1 MRFQT
6 STSSYEHIGGGN
18 FKLKTMEKKEIS
30 IYWLLDKIIT
40 KKHTD
45 SELNYIFQQAE
56 AMHKKEIEDA
66 YNESFRLRDKPYST
80 AVKYYNDTYGG
91 NNE

>member
-1 MRFQT
+1 
-6 STSSYEHIGGGN
+6 
-18 FKLKTMEKKEIS
+18 MEKKEIS

-56 AMHKKEIEDA
+56 VMHKKEIENAYWDGGQDVPMISKQCEQY
-66 YNESFRLRDKPYST
+66 YNE
-80 AVKYYNDTYGG
+80 TYG
-91 NNE
+91 

>member
-1 MRFQT
+1 
-6 STSSYEHIGGGN
+6 
-18 FKLKTMEKKEIS
+18 MEKKEIS

-56 AMHKKEIEDA
+56 AMHKEEIMKSYYDGEADGRHNQYKGREQY
-66 YNESFRLRDKPYST
+66 YNE
-80 AVKYYNDTYGG
+80 TYGG
-91 NNE
+91 QE

>member
-1 MRFQT
+1 
-6 STSSYEHIGGGN
+6 
-18 FKLKTMEKKEIS
+18 MEKKEIS

-56 AMHKKEIEDA
+56 AMHKKEQISFAKKCLDKALDLDVRTAHSNVEEY
-66 YNESFRLRDKPYST
+66 YNE
-80 AVKYYNDTYGG
+80 TYGG
-91 NNE
+91 QDGSNH

>member
-1 MRFQT
+1 
-6 STSSYEHIGGGN
+6 
-18 FKLKTMEKKEIS
+18 MEKKEIS

-56 AMHKKEIEDA
+56 AMHKKEIIDA
-66 YNESFRLRDKPYST
+66 INSCGYQDEAEYYYNE
-80 AVKYYNDTYGG
+80 TYGG
-91 NNE
+91 QE

>member
-1 MRFQT
+1 
-6 STSSYEHIGGGN
+6 
-18 FKLKTMEKKEIS
+18 MEKKEIS

-45 SELNYIFQQAE
+45 SELNYIFQQSE
-56 AMHKKEIEDA
+56 AMHKKEIIKVVMDFGWSKEKAD
-66 YNESFRLRDKPYST
+66 
-80 AVKYYNDTYGG
+80 KYYNETYGG

>member
-1 MRFQT
+1 
-6 STSSYEHIGGGN
+6 
-18 FKLKTMEKKEIS
+18 MEKKEIS

-56 AMHKKEIEDA
+56 AMHKKEMIDA
-66 YNESFRLRDKPYST
+66 CNAGLSGIPRSAKQYYNE
-80 AVKYYNDTYGG
+80 TYGG
-91 NNE
+91 QDE

>member
-1 MRFQT
+1 
-6 STSSYEHIGGGN
+6 
-18 FKLKTMEKKEIS
+18 MEKKEIS

-56 AMHKKEIEDA
+56 AMHKKEIIDA
-66 YNESFRLRDKPYST
+66 YEQGDKYKLNFSGEQYH
-80 AVKYYNDTYGG
+80 KETYGG

>member
-1 MRFQT
+1 
-6 STSSYEHIGGGN
+6 
-18 FKLKTMEKKEIS
+18 MEKKDIS

-56 AMHKKEIEDA
+56 AMHKKEIINAINSCGYQDEA
-66 YNESFRLRDKPYST
+66 EYYYNE
-80 AVKYYNDTYGG
+80 TYGG
-91 NNE
+91 KDE

>member
-1 MRFQT
+1 
-6 STSSYEHIGGGN
+6 
-18 FKLKTMEKKEIS
+18 MEKKEIS

-56 AMHKKEIEDA
+56 AMHKKEIIDA
-66 YNESFRLRDKPYST
+66 INSCGYQDEAEYYYNE
-80 AVKYYNDTYGG
+80 TYGG

>member
-1 MRFQT
+1 
-6 STSSYEHIGGGN
+6 
-18 FKLKTMEKKEIS
+18 MEKKEIS

-66 YNESFRLRDKPYST
+66 HEIGYINGGNHKNVNGEQYYNE
-80 AVKYYNDTYGG
+80 TYGG
-91 NNE
+91 QDEN